1 MMMDLVPHPPTP
13 AAVVHYFPD
22 FGDFGDSET
31 PIYNRR
37 RSKSLLC
44 CVVVFSFVETGLIV
58 LLLLLLQPP
67 PASSSSCQLW
77 GCYPQKKEF
86 KRAANWNK
94 DPFYSRALNSHA
106 N

>member
-22 FGDFGDSET
+22 FGDFGDSKT
-31 PIYNRR
+31 PNYNRR

-44 CVVVFSFVETGLIV
+44 CVVVFSFVETGL
-58 LLLLLLQPP
+58 LLQQPP
-67 PASSSSCQLW
+67 PSSSSCQLW
-77 GCYPQKKEF
+77 GCYPKQKEF

-94 DPFYSRALNSHA
+94 DPFYSRVLNSFDSY
-106 N
+106 